1 MNFLIDSFEAER
13 FWGAEELERE
23 FGKIPEVFNFD
34 VDKGKV
40 EKRLRALLIGE
51 VEITNALEG
60 LTPVET
66 LWVNHSLPYFTDE
79 KERAKYDSF
88 DEWYSKKT
96 EQLSYLFQLLPYED
110 FVPLFYAAVK
120 DLMCE
125 KGTTTITHEKLK
137 QALKDLSGKELFNCI
152 HVDGSEKVLVAT
164 HFDLENVITV
174 FYNAFKDVLF
184 DYIENVKQGPT
195 WDMHVGIEY
204 EEKDLLF
211 LVDNLLVFLKNTI
224 FKSKTFYHF
233 VKPRFDVYILPLFL
247 YNKFN
252 KEDF

>member
-88 DEWYSKKT
+88 DEWYSKRT
-96 EQLSYLFQLLPYED
+96 EQLTYLFQLLPYED
-110 FVPLFYAAVK
+110 FVTLFYAAVK

-125 KGTTTITHEKLK
+125 KGTTTITYEKLK
-137 QALKDLSGKELFNCI
+137 QALKEQERNSNCSLTI
-152 HVDGSEKVLVAT
+152 GEFCDSVGT
-164 HFDLENVITV
+164 I
-174 FYNAFKDVLF
+174 FYNAFKDNLF
-184 DYIENVKQGPT
+184 DYIENYEQVEQSPQGRYIRFGLFIPP
-195 WDMHVGIEY
+195 
-204 EEKDLLF
+204 KDLLF
-211 LVDNLLVFLKNTI
+211 LIDNLLVFLKNTV
-224 FKSKTFYHF
+224 FKTAEYSHF
-233 VKPRFDVYILPLFL
+233 IWPCYTYWKGL
-247 YNKFN
+247 YQNDN
-252 KEDF
+252 EEEI

>member
-1 MNFLIDSFEAER
+1 MKILMDSFAAER

-23 FGKIPEVFNFD
+23 YGEIPKVFNFD
-34 VDKGKV
+34 VDKDKV
-40 EKRLRALLIGE
+40 EKRLQALLNGE
-51 VEITNALEG
+51 VELTSALEG
-60 LTPVET
+60 LTPVEE

-125 KGTTTITHEKLK
+125 KGTTTFTYKKLK
-137 QALKDLSGKELFNCI
+137 QTLNGLSGKELFNWI
-152 HVDGSEKVLVAT
+152 LGGKKVIVVP
-164 HFDLENVITV
+164 HFDFEDITTV
-174 FYNAFKDVLF
+174 FYNAFKDTLF
-184 DYIENVKQGPT
+184 DYIENVEQGPA
-195 WDMHVGIEY
+195 WDRQVGIEY

-211 LVDNLLVFLKNTI
+211 LVDNLLVFLKNTV
-224 FKSKTFYHF
+224 FKTRTFHDL
-233 VKPRFDVYILPLFL
+233 VNPLF
-247 YNKFN
+247 
-252 KEDF
+252 